1 MRQILAS
8 FSKEMKSLSKQWVQT
23 SVVVKKQKYLVNW
36 IEVKSWREKT
46 LKNATS
52 NRIIA
57 IMGREEGGDDAT
69 EAGGGNLHRGRGATA
84 WGREDGGDDATEA
97 GGGNLHS
104 NSDLPIYPDLESLS
118 VPKTPIEKTRQ
129 TLFTFY

>member
-8 FSKEMKSLSKQWVQT
+8 FSVWWKSRQIKRSQNKFD
-23 SVVVKKQKYLVNW
+23 
-36 IEVKSWREKT
+36 KS
-46 LKNATS
+46 
-52 NRIIA
+52 
-57 IMGREEGGDDAT
+57 GREEGG
-69 EAGGGNLHRGRGATA
+69 E
-84 WGREDGGDDATEA
+84 DATEA